1 MFRDIQAVT
10 RAGLHAN
17 EDAVGAGK
25 DFLFVVDGATGLSHR
40 NYMDPRSDARWFAG
54 QTARLLQELLPD
66 RHLSL
71 SDILHTAMDIW
82 PPLLAVTVIRIPR
95 AARSRIRGPAHGGH
109 CRLARPGG

>member
-40 NYMDPRSDARWFAG
+40 N
-54 QTARLLQELLPD
+54 
-66 RHLSL
+66 
-71 SDILHTAMDIW
+71 
-82 PPLLAVTVIRIPR
+82 
-95 AARSRIRGPAHGGH
+95 
-109 CRLARPGG
+109 

>member
-54 QTARLLQELLPD
+54 QTARLL
-66 RHLSL
+66 
-71 SDILHTAMDIW
+71 
-82 PPLLAVTVIRIPR
+82 
-95 AARSRIRGPAHGGH
+95 
-109 CRLARPGG
+109 

>member
-71 SDILHTAMDIW
+71 SDILHTVNHIIHNT
-82 PPLLAVTVIRIPR
+82 VTIYIIVD
-95 AARSRIRGPAHGGH
+95 STGEV
-109 CRLARPGG
+109 